1 MTNTG
6 KLERREPLQE
16 QGTMALA
23 ADAPSEGERVE
34 PAHGTVLGCPRLSDT
49 SWEGGGHSW
58 SISDE
63 EVGFH
68 IKPHQTME
76 TSPS

>member
-16 QGTMALA
+16 EGMMALA

-34 PAHGTVLGCPRLSDT
+34 PAHRTVLGCPRLSRHLM
-49 SWEGGGHSW
+49 GGWGAQLVHL
-58 SISDE
+58 
-63 EVGFH
+63 
-68 IKPHQTME
+68 
-76 TSPS
+76 